1 MGRELMD
8 QLWVVVSVELRSM
21 EGERTAGMPP
31 ACDLEGREDG
41 MLSRGHSPPG
51 YLL

>member
-21 EGERTAGMPP
+21 EGERGAGMPP
-31 ACDLEGREDG
+31 ACDLEGREG
-41 MLSRGHSPPG
+41 GKLSRGHSPPG